1 MQIDRAAEL
10 LGNAHHAIVLT
21 GAGISTPSGIPDFR
35 SSETGLWNKYNPFEV
50 ASLSAFRVNP
60 TRFFEWFRPLTKQ
73 IVEAVPN
80 DAHIA
85 ISKLEDKGYIKA
97 VVTQNIDILHQKAG
111 SKHVLEVHGTL
122 NSMTCV
128 SCYTNFPSSQFL
140 DEYIEESK
148 IPHCPKC
155 GSILKPDAILFEEQL
170 PKTTWKSAE
179 KEIKKSDLMIV
190 VGSSLEVVPVANL
203 PYQVVSAGGKL
214 IIINKQPTYIDS
226 RADAVLHLDVVDALP
241 KLAEK
246 IMS

>member
-10 LGNAHHAIVLT
+10 LGKAHHAIVLT

-80 DAHIA
+80 EAHIA
-85 ISKLEDKGYIKA
+85 ISTLEEKGFIKA

-128 SCYTNFPSSQFL
+128 SCYTNYPSSRFL
-140 DEYIEESK
+140 DEYIEAGK

-170 PKTTWKSAE
+170 PKSIWKLAE

-190 VGSSLEVVPVANL
+190 IGSSLEVVPVANL
-203 PYQVVSAGGKL
+203 PYQIVSAGGKL
-214 IIINKQPTYIDS
+214 IIINKQSTYIDP
-226 RADAVLHLDVVDALP
+226 RADAVLHLNVVDALP
-241 KLAEK
+241 MLAEK
-246 IMS
+246 IIS